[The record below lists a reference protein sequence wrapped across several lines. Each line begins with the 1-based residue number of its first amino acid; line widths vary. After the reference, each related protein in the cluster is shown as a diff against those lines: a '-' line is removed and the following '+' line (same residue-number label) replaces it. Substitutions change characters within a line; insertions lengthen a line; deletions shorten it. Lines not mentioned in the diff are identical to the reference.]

1 MLRQYTH
8 HGARRNQHLGLRA
21 KSLRALALARQFHW
35 GALIVGFAHNC
46 LQLIINI
53 DNFPWT

>member
-35 GALIVGFAHNC
+35 GALILVFAHY
-46 LQLIINI
+46 
-53 DNFPWT
+53 